1 MHFLRGLRVQ
11 MLLWT
16 ILPLILVLVAV
27 TVSSIQLHH
36 QAMRSMVAERD
47 AHLATLAAARV
58 DYLLQV
64 RKTMLETLQKNTE
77 GFQNTASARSAIE
90 TTSVLFDRG
99 ITLLDETGRPFINN
113 LDALSNIETEP
124 QQILELA
131 RATPGKTVFSIVAS
145 EQKSWL
151 LLIAL
156 TDPNTNRT
164 AVGAITQEG
173 MNLPNLFGQV
183 SQHPSTEAYLV
194 STSGNVIYHQNEQEI
209 GRDYTMHAGVNEVLR
224 GDGGSTYEQ
233 LAGEEEHVV
242 GYAPVQITGWG
253 LLILEPWANVI
264 EPGLQYTL
272 WAPILVLVAAVTSLL
287 AVQFGLGRIIHPLQL
302 LGRSSSRLAWGDFHA
317 IQQAVGGIDEI
328 RDLQATLQEMAAQIH
343 RYQEGMHDY
352 IAVLTQTQEEERK
365 LLARELHDGVAQ
377 TIIALGQRVK
387 ILKLDWRET
396 CGDCA
401 SPNQTVI
408 DVRLNNLEEMVNQCL
423 GDVRGLIRD
432 LRPIYLEELGLV
444 AALEAL
450 AGSTK
455 NDSLAVGFDVLG
467 EEKILSREANLA
479 VYRIAQA
486 AVSNAVRH
494 GEPDHIS
501 IHLEFR
507 AEGVVLTVEDNGT
520 GFTPPERPSDLALN
534 GHFGLVGMHER
545 ATRLGGHL
553 SIRSNPGS
561 GTKIVAFLPH
571 QPPVDAIQSGNYALQ

>member
-1 MHFLRGLRVQ
+1 MRFLRGLQVQ

-99 ITLLDETGRPFINN
+99 ITLLDETGRPFINTM
-113 LDALSNIETEP
+113 DAVDNIETEP
-124 QQILELA
+124 QQVLELA

-145 EQKSWL
+145 GQKSWL

-173 MNLPNLFGQV
+173 MNLPNLFDQV
-183 SQHPSTEAYLV
+183 SQHPSTEAYLI

-209 GRDYTMHAGVNEVLR
+209 GRDYTIHAGVNEVLR
-224 GDGGSTYEQ
+224 GEGGSTFEH
-233 LAGEEEHVV
+233 LTGEDEHVV

-253 LLILEPWANVI
+253 FLIEEPWGNVI
-264 EPGLQYTL
+264 DPGLQYTL

-302 LGRSSSRLAWGDFHA
+302 LGRSSSRLAWGDFQA
-317 IQQAVGGIDEI
+317 IQQPVGGIDEI

-401 SPNQTVI
+401 SPSQTVI
-408 DVRLNNLEEMVNQCL
+408 DVRLNNLEEMVNQSL
-423 GDVRGLIRD
+423 GEVRGLIRD

-455 NDSLAVGFDVLG
+455 SDSLAVGFDVLG
-467 EEKILSREANLA
+467 DEKILSREANLA

-494 GEPDHIS
+494 GEPDDIY
-501 IHLEFR
+501 ILLEFR

-571 QPPVDAIQSGNYALQ
+571 QSPVDAIQSGNYAFQ